1 MPLQL
6 EVVTPDKRVL
16 HETVEHVVLPTLEN
30 GEIDVLPGHI
40 PLITMIEPG
49 ALAYSQ
55 NGRMVSIAI
64 DRGFIQIYADTVS
77 VLTEAAVDVAAVDP
91 NAIDEARRKAEAALA
106 EATASG
112 ADPAIIEELETKAR
126 FALVQK
132 IVAESRR

>member
-40 PLITMIEPG
+40 PLITIIEPG
-49 ALAYSQ
+49 ALSYSQ
-55 NGRMVSIAI
+55 NGRMISIAI

-91 NAIDEARRKAEAALA
+91 NAIDAARRNAEAALA